1 MSIPRFTIRPEQP
14 EDVGIVAMLSARA
27 IGPGRFART
36 AYRIREGTN
45 PAVGLSLVAEYADGV
60 VGAIQFTEITIGGNE
75 GALLLGPLVVAP
87 EMAGLGC
94 GKALIAAGLN
104 AARDLGHQLVLLVG
118 DLAYY
123 EKSGFRPCPR
133 GSITFPGPV
142 DLTRLLAAEL
152 VPGAGERFSGIV
164 ATPSHRN

>member
-1 MSIPRFTIRPEQP
+1 MTIPRFTIRPEKP
-14 EDVGIVAMLSARA
+14 EDVEIVALLSARA

-36 AYRIREGTN
+36 AYRIREG
-45 PAVGLSLVAEYADGV
+45 AAAAGGLSLVVEHANAV
-60 VGAIQFTEITIGGNE
+60 VGAIRFTEITIGGQE

-123 EKSGFRPCPR
+123 EKSGFQPCAS
-133 GSITFPGPV
+133 GNITFPGPV
-142 DLTRLLAAEL
+142 DLSRLLGAEL
-152 VPGAGERFSGIV
+152 MPGAVERYSGLV
-164 ATPSHRN
+164 AASSRAN